1 MANHSNIFAVR
12 IPHMNSMTRQKYM
25 TLEDELPRSEG
36 VQYVTGE
43 ELISHT
49 GKAMLKILQARLQ
62 QYVN

>member
-12 IPHMNSMTRQKYM
+12 IPPVNSMTRQKYM
-25 TLEDELPRSEG
+25 TLEDEPPRSDS

-49 GKAMLKILQARLQ
+49 SEKSSKSFKLGFSRM
-62 QYVN
+62 

>member
-12 IPHMNSMTRQKYM
+12 IPPVNSMTRQKYM
-25 TLEDELPRSEG
+25 TLEDEPPRSDS

-49 GKAMLKILQARLQ
+49 SEKSSKSF
-62 QYVN
+62 

>member
-12 IPHMNSMTRQKYM
+12 IPPVNSMTRQKYM
-25 TLEDELPRSEG
+25 TLEDEPPRSDG

-49 GKAMLKILQARLQ
+49 SKAMLKILQAGLQ
-62 QYVN
+62 QDVN